1 MNDLSQ
7 KYSDRHIL
15 LQAIKQ
21 GDDAAFEYLFKSY
34 YPRLR
39 GYALHF
45 IEEEETVRDILQ
57 ECFMRFW
64 ERKHLLDSQA
74 LTSFLFV
81 MVRNACL
88 NHLKHQQLVEQ
99 YSLTNVSQAMGK
111 EELYIWD
118 FEANPEQKL
127 MYEELRSQIDRL
139 LHQLPDR
146 CREVFVMSRFHHLK
160 NREIADKLQIS
171 TTAVEKHISKALK
184 VFSKHFKGN
193 YPFDAYTVMFLSWWT
208 MQMTQ

>member
-1 MNDLSQ
+1 MGTLSQ

-39 GYALHF
+39 GYALRF

-74 LTSFLFV
+74 ITSFLFV

-99 YSLTNVSQAMGK
+99 YSLTDVSLAIGK
-111 EELYIWD
+111 EELYNWD
-118 FEANPEQKL
+118 FGADPEQKL
-127 MYEELRSQIDRL
+127 MYDELRDQINRL
-139 LHQLPDR
+139 LQQLPDR

-184 VFSKHFKGN
+184 VFSNHFKGN
-193 YPFDAYTVMFLSWWT
+193 YPFDAYIVLFL
-208 MQMTQ
+208 